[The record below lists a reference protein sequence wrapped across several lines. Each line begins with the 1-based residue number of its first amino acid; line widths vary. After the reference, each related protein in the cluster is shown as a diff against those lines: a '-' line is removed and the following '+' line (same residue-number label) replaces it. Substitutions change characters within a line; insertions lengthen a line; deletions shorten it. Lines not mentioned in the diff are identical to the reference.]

1 MMKKLPSVVLLV
13 ALCLNFVS
21 CIKEDRTEC
30 PCYLVLDMSGI
41 DGSVFGQVGLSVLS
55 AGGFLHSDVL
65 RDVYPSDYTVKVPR
79 RGVVVTAFHGMGV
92 AFNPEK
98 GFAVPK
104 GEAFPELWMY
114 GSRVDTDADVAR
126 DTVRLCKSFCRLTIH
141 LLSDGEPIPF
151 SVGIDSHV
159 CGYAP
164 DGTILPGDFLV
175 DLEPDSRGDCTV
187 CVPRQ
192 SDDSMGLSLIDSGD
206 VVRRFAL
213 GHYIEESGFDWSSPD
228 LQDIELTVD
237 FSRTTVS
244 FIIRNW
250 EITHEF
256 YVEI

>member
-1 MMKKLPSVVLLV
+1 MKKLPSVVLLA
-13 ALCLNFVS
+13 ALFLGFVS

-30 PCYLVLDMSGI
+30 PCYLVLDMSEI
-41 DGSVFGQVGLSVLS
+41 DGSAFGQVELDVLS
-55 AGGFLHSDVL
+55 TGGFLHSDIL
-65 RDVYPSDYTVKVPR
+65 KDVYPADYTVKVPR
-79 RGVVVTAFHGMGV
+79 CGVVVTAFCSENVKFDPERGFSV
-92 AFNPEK
+92 AK
-98 GFAVPK
+98 GQP
-104 GEAFPELWMY
+104 FPQLWMH
-114 GSRVDTDADVAR
+114 GSRVDTDVDVAR
-126 DTVRLCKSFCRLTIH
+126 DTVRLRKSFSRLTIH

-151 SVGIDSHV
+151 SIGIDSPV

-164 DGTILPGDFLV
+164 DGRLEEGAFYV
-175 DLEPDSRGDCTV
+175 SLEPDSKGDCSV

-192 SDDSMGLSLIDSGD
+192 RDDSMGLSLIDSGD

-237 FSRTTVS
+237 FSRTSVS
-244 FIIRNW
+244 FVIRNW